1 MHQNKLV
8 CLLFIG
14 FGFGSI
20 AVFAGMSLEG
30 RLTYDLDCSQFGN
43 DYDVLSHFSFPI
55 RINPMNNDWR
65 MSTAVMDDND
75 TFLAADIYLENLQE
89 LRRLSVANSTII
101 TMTER
106 LGTLR
111 KLNELVL
118 INYSLTQSPNLR
130 ALSYLV
136 LHQCA

>member
-1 MHQNKLV
+1 
-8 CLLFIG
+8 
-14 FGFGSI
+14 
-20 AVFAGMSLEG
+20 
-30 RLTYDLDCSQFGN
+30 
-43 DYDVLSHFSFPI
+43 
-55 RINPMNNDWR
+55 MNNGWR